1 MANNFSSN
9 VTEKLAKKLLP
20 SFENSRVVSREVNTS
35 MLSGQYNTNSGDAV
49 SFKRPTDY
57 NTIETADGDI
67 SAETKSDII
76 VGKTT
81 GVVQPYITVAAEWSE
96 AEEALEMGDKSDF
109 FERMGSRL
117 VTKLE
122 TNFAKYAMAK
132 SALLSGTV
140 GTAITTWEHV
150 ANAGAM
156 LESTGVPKD
165 GNWCCLVNPFTQ
177 VKLAGDQRGLGGETG
192 SMTANQRA
200 TIADNFAGLK
210 VLSATT
216 LGTISTPSTADR
228 AGALNG
234 VPTSTYLSVKDTMT
248 QNLVVDSFGANLAIK
263 AGERITI
270 TGLNRLN
277 LSTREPVIDGSGNKV
292 PFSAVVAED
301 VTLDGTGAGTIK
313 IAGPAIYEAGGA
325 YNTVD
330 AAPADNMVV
339 TLGGAASSII
349 QPNLFFHRDAFGI
362 GSVPMQ
368 KLYST
373 DTLMKTRDGLQIRIS
388 KYADG
393 DKNRNKVRFDMRPA
407 FIDFNPFFAGQGFG
421 S

>member
-1 MANNFSSN
+1 MPNNFDSN

-20 SFENSRVVSREVNTS
+20 SFENNRVVSREVNTS
-35 MLSGQYNTNSGDAV
+35 KLSGQYNPNSGDAV

-67 SAETKSDII
+67 SGETKSDII

-81 GVVQPYITVAAEWSE
+81 GVVQDYITVAAEWAE
-96 AEEALEMGDKSDF
+96 AEEALKMGDKSDF
-109 FERMGSRL
+109 FERMGARL

-122 TNFAKYAMAK
+122 TNFAKYAMSKA
-132 SALLSGTV
+132 ALLSGTT
-140 GTAITTWEHV
+140 GTAITAWEHV
-150 ANAGAM
+150 ANTGAM

-216 LGTISTPSTADR
+216 LGTISTSSVSDR

-234 VPTSTYLSVKDTMT
+234 APTATYLSVKDTMT
-248 QNLVVDSFGANLAIK
+248 QNLTVDGFGANLAIK

-277 LSTREPVIDGSGNKV
+277 LSTREPVVDGNGNKI

-339 TLGGAASSII
+339 TLGGAADSII

-362 GSVPMQ
+362 GSVPIQ

-373 DTLMKTRDGLQIRIS
+373 DTIITTRDGLQIRIS

-393 DKNRNKVRFDMRPA
+393 DANRNKVRFDMRPA
-407 FIDFNPFFAGQGFG
+407 FIDFNPFFAGHGYG